1 MILFYI
7 EFCLA
12 RWMSYFDVSS
22 NSWVEAKHRTLVIQH
37 GAGQDYS
44 EFYESF
50 QKDGFYLIVNLAE
63 GGTFTGHLHH
73 NEVMVDGQPQYVR
86 VKSAKVYSF

>member
-1 MILFYI
+1 MQGGI
-7 EFCLA
+7 
-12 RWMSYFDVSS
+12 SYFDVSS

-37 GAGQDYS
+37 GASQDYT

-63 GGTFTGHLHH
+63 GGTFTGHVHH